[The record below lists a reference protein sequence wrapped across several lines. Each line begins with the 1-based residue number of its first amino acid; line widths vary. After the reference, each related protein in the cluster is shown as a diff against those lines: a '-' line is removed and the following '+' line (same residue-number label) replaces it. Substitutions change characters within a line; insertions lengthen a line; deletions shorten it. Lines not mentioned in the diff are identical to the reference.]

1 MHVFWNER
9 EIALIKVVVRG
20 NEYSIDFYSNIYRT
34 RDPAVAKAIKKYIK
48 GNPGCGIKLRSE
60 PQ

>member
-48 GNPGCGIKLRSE
+48 DNPLRNKA
-60 PQ
+60 